1 MSQTLACEEAPP
13 AVPLRSRR
21 GTSIGALSNQ
31 DVRAR
36 VVQEILNTEKD
47 YVKNLKDV
55 VEVSHVAFILVLVVN
70 YSV

>member
-1 MSQTLACEEAPP
+1 MSQTLACEEALP
-13 AVPLRSRR
+13 AAPLRSRR